1 MEEKTIRARLEADIS
16 AYTKG
21 LDEAKKKLDELNKSH
36 DGAARSA
43 ENLGRK
49 ADQAEQSTRRHGDT
63 AADVSRRVNDLRQ
76 ALNGS
81 TDAVIDLAAAA
92 FRSGGVMGA
101 LGTTVAALGVA
112 AAQGYFET
120 QKLNRE
126 IILSGS
132 IAGQTTG
139 QMLDLAR
146 SVGAMTGSQSQAI
159 EVLTRLAGE
168 SAMSAEALKRITTTA
183 IELEQVGGAS
193 VEKTVDAFV
202 KLAEDPIDASIRL
215 NEQYNYL
222 TQAVFDQIRAL
233 EEQGQKDAAAELA
246 QYALADALQARTK
259 RAAEDVGTLE
269 RLWDEL
275 RKTALQAWNAMADA
289 GRMKTIDEQVREAEA
304 ALRGMETQSPEY
316 EWWGSKKKLEDQ
328 RKLVEQL
335 RAQRD
340 AEHEAARAAAERQQ
354 VEAAGIQATGELIRL
369 RERHASTEEKL
380 SAALTDYRAKLA
392 AIAKANPDSP
402 LLDPKK
408 VAADEKAI
416 RESFERVT
424 RSASGLRIATTGAS
438 AAAREA
444 KKAADELLRKQA
456 AMDGFIENLI
466 EKDRQAAE
474 AALKAL
480 EDQARGLEEQVD
492 LYGMT
497 EAQIAAVT
505 LRRAEE
511 RLEMAR
517 AGGVTPDYLA
527 ALEREVALRREIAG
541 AAGTLEAKRANA
553 EAAQAATREWERT
566 AQEIEGAIY
575 EAIVSGGEDAGEVL
589 ERTFKALVLRPII
602 QPVAQAAAG
611 VVTGALGFGQ
621 AGAGGGGS
629 SGGFGS
635 FPTGLGSSGLIN
647 SLAGSSLLAGT
658 AAGAFGAGLASGLA
672 SWTTAGASVSATLGA
687 GAAAG
692 GSVGAG
698 MMAGVALPVLGVG
711 LGLASL
717 FGAFNK
723 KPSDKSAWATANPL
737 TGALVDVGSMTGKK
751 DPGQEARDATAQ
763 LAQYLSAFAQDAGI
777 NRNLT
782 VMTGARDG
790 FRVDLAGG
798 LRTPTA
804 PRGNGGYGYNFGAV
818 GEDAM
823 KRILND
829 LVDEGTLPQATID
842 AWRQMRTDAAGVARD
857 AQEQMDVL
865 DLLTRGI
872 NQAEIERA
880 NTMQQAGETLAAAY
894 ARMVAVEESIRAAIS
909 QAFDTPEEQLTAAFD
924 AIGVAIPQTVA
935 AYEAL
940 VKAQDLTT
948 EAGRNQAVALL
959 NAKGVWDAVQREQE
973 AAAEAAR
980 RAAEEARRAW
990 EALRDDLSAFRV
1002 ELTAGALAGLSPEA
1016 AYAAAEQSWMETS
1029 RLAGLGNQDALA
1041 QLAEAGRALLAA
1053 SEAYNARTGAY
1064 FSDRDRVLSAVDA
1077 GVALTGRKIEGFANG
1092 GFFGGGLRIVGER
1105 GPELEAT
1112 GAARYWS
1119 AQETRTAMGGG
1130 AEAVRE
1136 LQAVVRVLSTGLS
1149 SIDRRLANLER
1160 SSEEQAR
1167 AARLAADRRPGEW
1180 RAA

>member
-1 MEEKTIRARLEADIS
+1 MQAPDVRVKLTADTSGLQAGVAQANKSLAGLSQAQTAAAASGAKLGGGMQNLSYQLQDFVMQVNGGVSATTALSMQLPQLLGGFGALGAGLGVVVALLPNLISALSDTDGGAKSLKDAMSGLDGAIGDVGQTVQAFDMEALFEQFNASTKVVQAATIEQLKFQQAFLDTQRLTSGKALGASLSGLGEYGFVDKMLGRSGAEKLSGQLGISQDVATRLLPAIKGLRDGTEDVSVVFERFGVALLGGNAEAVALAKTLSDLTKGEKDSYAASSALSDALARMAKGHVVTKKEVEEAEKAAKKLRDANKEGADEMERFLLALDAKELEKAAKLEAD
-16 AYTKG
+16 Y
-21 LDEAKKKLDELNKSH
+21 AKN
-36 DGAARSA
+36 
-43 ENLGRK
+43 
-49 ADQAEQSTRRHGDT
+49 
-63 AADVSRRVNDLRQ
+63 V
-76 ALNGS
+76 
-81 TDAVIDLAAAA
+81 
-92 FRSGGVMGA
+92 
-101 LGTTVAALGVA
+101 
-112 AAQGYFET
+112 
-120 QKLNRE
+120 
-126 IILSGS
+126 
-132 IAGQTTG
+132 
-139 QMLDLAR
+139 
-146 SVGAMTGSQSQAI
+146 
-159 EVLTRLAGE
+159 
-168 SAMSAEALKRITTTA
+168 
-183 IELEQVGGAS
+183 
-193 VEKTVDAFV
+193 
-202 KLAEDPIDASIRL
+202 
-215 NEQYNYL
+215 
-222 TQAVFDQIRAL
+222 
-233 EEQGQKDAAAELA
+233 
-246 QYALADALQARTK
+246 
-259 RAAEDVGTLE
+259 
-269 RLWDEL
+269 
-275 RKTALQAWNAMADA
+275 
-289 GRMKTIDEQVREAEA
+289 
-304 ALRGMETQSPEY
+304 
-316 EWWGSKKKLEDQ
+316 
-328 RKLVEQL
+328 
-335 RAQRD
+335 
-340 AEHEAARAAAERQQ
+340 
-354 VEAAGIQATGELIRL
+354 
-369 RERHASTEEKL
+369 
-380 SAALTDYRAKLA
+380 SAALAPLEARASVAEAELENYGLA
-392 AIAKANPDSP
+392 VSQIERAIIARIEEARAIAAQN
-402 LLDPKK
+402 
-408 VAADEKAI
+408 
-416 RESFERVT
+416 
-424 RSASGLRIATTGAS
+424 GAS
-438 AAAREA
+438 A
-444 KKAADELLRKQA
+444 DHLNFL
-456 AMDGFIENLI
+456 D
-466 EKDRQAAE
+466 
-474 AALKAL
+474 
-480 EDQARGLEEQVD
+480 
-492 LYGMT
+492 
-497 EAQIAAVT
+497 
-505 LRRAEE
+505 
-511 RLEMAR
+511 
-517 AGGVTPDYLA
+517 
-527 ALEREVALRREIAG
+527 REIAARKRNADASG
-541 AAGTLEAKRANA
+541 SLEARRANK

-575 EAIVSGGEDAGEVL
+575 DAIVSGGEDAGEVL

-602 QPVAQAAAG
+602 QPIAQAAAG

-865 DLLTRGI
+865 DLLTKGI
-872 NQAEIERA
+872 NEAEIERA

-894 ARMVAVEESIRAAIS
+894 ARMVEVENSIRAAIS
-909 QAFDTPEEQLTAAFD
+909 QTFDTPAEQLAAAFE
-924 AIGVAIPQTVA
+924 AMNTAIPQTLEQ
-935 AYEAL
+935 YEAL
-940 VKAQDLTT
+940 VRAQDLTT

-959 NAKGVWDAVQREQE
+959 NAKGAWDVVQREQE

-990 EALRDDLSAFRV
+990 EALQNDLSAFRV

-1016 AYAAAEQSWMETS
+1016 AYAAAQTQFADTS

-1041 QLAEAGRALLAA
+1041 GLAEAGRALLAA

-1064 FSDRDRVLSAVDA
+1064 FADRDRVLSAVDA

-1112 GAARYWS
+1112 GPARYWS
-1119 AQETRTAMGGG
+1119 AQETRAALGGG
-1130 AEAVRE
+1130 GEAVRE

-1160 SSEEQAR
+1160 HGEEQAR
-1167 AARLAADRRPGEW
+1167 AARLAADRRPGDRW
-1180 RAA
+1180 AA

>member
-183 IELEQVGGAS
+183 IELEQVGGAA

-202 KLAEDPIDASIRL
+202 KLAEDPVDASIRL

-233 EEQGQKDAAAELA
+233 EEQGQKDAAAEMA
-246 QYALADALQARTK
+246 QNALADALQVRTK

-380 SAALTDYRAKLA
+380 SAALKDYRAKLD

-424 RSASGLRIATTGAS
+424 RLASGLRVATADAQARN
-438 AAAREA
+438 AAAL
-444 KKAADELLRKQA
+444 DT
-456 AMDGFIENLI
+456 LI
-466 EKDRQAAE
+466 EKIDAEAVAE
-474 AALKAL
+474 AARAVAEYNAAWAEYLNGL
-480 EDQARGLEEQVD
+480 DGQRRGLEEQVE
-492 LYGMT
+492 LFGLT

-611 VVTGALGFGQ
+611 VVTGALGVGQ
-621 AGAGGGGS
+621 AGS
-629 SGGFGS
+629 SGG
-635 FPTGLGSSGLIN
+635 GLGGFGLPPGVGGNLLGSGALW
-647 SLAGSSLLAGT
+647 AGGALGAGT
-658 AAGAFGAGLASGLA
+658 TLGGFMTGFGTALTSGAGTLGTMSAGASLMGTAGGGAAGAGMI
-672 SWTTAGASVSATLGA
+672 A
-687 GAAAG
+687 GAALPWIG
-692 GSVGAG
+692 GGL
-698 MMAGVALPVLGVG
+698 ALASVLG
-711 LGLASL
+711 
-717 FGAFNK
+717 AFDK
-723 KPSDKSAWATANPL
+723 KPSDKTSWGSVNAL
-737 TGALVDVGSMTGKK
+737 TGAVTVDSMTGKK
-751 DPGQEARDATAQ
+751 DPGQSQRDATAQ
-763 LAQYLSAFAQDAGI
+763 VLSLLGAFAGDVGLSGLGVSI
-777 NRNLT
+777 
-782 VMTGARDG
+782 GGRDG
-790 FRVDLAGG
+790 VRMSLSGGFRSPTGG
-798 LRTPTA
+798 LNKFGEVTY
-804 PRGNGGYGYNFGAV
+804 GGSGDVEGALRRML
-818 GEDAM
+818 DD
-823 KRILND
+823 I
-829 LVDEGTLPQATID
+829 VDEGTLPQATID

-865 DLLTRGI
+865 DLLTKGI
-872 NQAEIERA
+872 NEAEIERA

-909 QAFDTPEEQLTAAFD
+909 AAFDTPEEQLTAAFD

-959 NAKGVWDAVQREQE
+959 SAKGVWDAVQREQE